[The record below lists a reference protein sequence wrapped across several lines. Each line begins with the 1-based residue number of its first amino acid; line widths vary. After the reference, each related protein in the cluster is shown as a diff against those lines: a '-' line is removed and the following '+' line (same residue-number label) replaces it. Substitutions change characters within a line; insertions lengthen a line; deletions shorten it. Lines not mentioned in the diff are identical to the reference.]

1 MYYEGLILGER
12 LPDQGAVCPT
22 NARLADVVGHSLVG
36 FGDAGGEGGVYFDV
50 SSLASCSS
58 ACASSIS
65 ASDVMDIPER
75 PENGPVAPSILGAS
89 LSASSAVRRLAC
101 LAPAR
106 PPPLSAPATPSCC
119 PYSRGDCSRTV
130 FVEPPPCPLP
140 RSPTSTPLA
149 SRSFRAPSLL
159 VPSSRL
165 PPCSAHR
172 RFSKNQRT
180 A

>member
-75 PENGPVAPSILGAS
+75 PCRAFNSWRVAERIF
-89 LSASSAVRRLAC
+89 RR
-101 LAPAR
+101 
-106 PPPLSAPATPSCC
+106 S
-119 PYSRGDCSRTV
+119 
-130 FVEPPPCPLP
+130 
-140 RSPTSTPLA
+140 
-149 SRSFRAPSLL
+149 
-159 VPSSRL
+159 
-165 PPCSAHR
+165 
-172 RFSKNQRT
+172 
-180 A
+180 